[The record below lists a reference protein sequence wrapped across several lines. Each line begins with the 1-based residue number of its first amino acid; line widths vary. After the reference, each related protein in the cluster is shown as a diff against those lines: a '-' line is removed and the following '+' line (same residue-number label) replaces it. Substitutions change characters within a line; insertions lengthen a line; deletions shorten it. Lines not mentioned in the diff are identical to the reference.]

1 MNLSNIVIVT
11 ILIFNC
17 DYEYSTKL
25 SNTLLL
31 TLNDENDESLKKHDL
46 KTYNRQWRSKHLF
59 QMWHKWTDCHT
70 SKTIAIKIY
79 KNNEFDVMRKQNNQW
94 PIITF
99 LEKKTLSYYSFFRVQ
114 IKLYFHGFYANII
127 VL

>member
-46 KTYNRQWRSKHLF
+46 KTYNRQ
-59 QMWHKWTDCHT
+59 
-70 SKTIAIKIY
+70 
-79 KNNEFDVMRKQNNQW
+79 
-94 PIITF
+94 
-99 LEKKTLSYYSFFRVQ
+99 
-114 IKLYFHGFYANII
+114 
-127 VL
+127 